1 MSTPKDLKLP
11 FFREEKSM
19 AKTKTSKKL
28 KNSSGDDFPLV
39 KLKPGV
45 KTTSWHPAKEMADPA
60 KVIKA
65 LFDSLLDGDTEAFK
79 EILQAHLEARNISKL
94 AKESGIS
101 RRTIYAALSKGG
113 NPSLDTIAKLVH
125 QAFSKV
131 S

>member
-1 MSTPKDLKLP
+1 
-11 FFREEKSM
+11 M
-19 AKTKTSKKL
+19 AKTKTSKKPKGL
-28 KNSSGDDFPLV
+28 SAGNPPIV

-45 KTTSWHPAKEMADPA
+45 KTTAWYPEKVIADPQRI
-60 KVIKA
+60 IKA
-65 LFDSLLDGDTEAFK
+65 LFQCLVDGDTEAFK

-94 AKESGIS
+94 AKDSGIS
-101 RRTIYAALSKGG
+101 RRTIYTALSKDG

>member
-1 MSTPKDLKLP
+1 
-11 FFREEKSM
+11 M

-28 KNSSGDDFPLV
+28 KNLSAGDVPIV

-45 KTTSWHPAKEMADPA
+45 KTTTWHPSKEIADPT

-65 LFDSLLDGDTEAFK
+65 LFQSLVDGDTEAFK

-125 QAFSKV
+125 RAFSKV